1 MNQFWHRAKAVAEVP
16 DDGEERLVVLNLERG
31 SPLVLLGSAAAIWEL
46 VDGTRTENDILKE
59 LTNIYVGAA
68 ESSMGDHVR
77 KFLAGL
83 SFHGLA
89 QIKDSP
95 SNHPP
100 R

>member
-16 DDGEERLVVLNLERG
+16 DDGEERLVVLNLQRG

-46 VDGTRTENDILKE
+46 IDGTRTENDILKE
-59 LTNIYVGAA
+59 LTSTYAGAD
-68 ESSMGDHVR
+68 ESSMAEHVR
-77 KFLAGL
+77 NFLAAL

-89 QIKDSP
+89 QGSDNPIGE
-95 SNHPP
+95 PP